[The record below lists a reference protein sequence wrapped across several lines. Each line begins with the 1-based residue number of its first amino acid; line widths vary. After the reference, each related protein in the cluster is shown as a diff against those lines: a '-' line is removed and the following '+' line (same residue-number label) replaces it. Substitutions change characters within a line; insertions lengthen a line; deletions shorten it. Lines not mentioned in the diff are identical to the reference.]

1 MNQKRIEAIDVLRG
15 ITMAL
20 VVSRFLMPVNNNI
33 L

>member
-15 ITMAL
+15 ITIAL
-20 VVSRFLMPVNNNI
+20 MVLVNSHPSV